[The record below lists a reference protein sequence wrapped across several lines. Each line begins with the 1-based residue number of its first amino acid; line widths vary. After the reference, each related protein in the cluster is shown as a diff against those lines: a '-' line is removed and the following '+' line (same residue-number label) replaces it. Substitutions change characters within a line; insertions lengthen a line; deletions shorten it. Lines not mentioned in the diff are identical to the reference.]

1 MPDNTTLKVR
11 LKDPATS
18 NYLYPATGLNAI
30 YAGTSGDAATLSIID
45 GSSKIYARY
54 LQIVDT
60 TTNKV
65 TSNYLPITFT
75 NTGLIASASLGI
87 FDGNGKI
94 SPDLLP
100 SYVDDVV
107 EIPVLTQA
115 PPYPAGKLFIL
126 DNGDGTY
133 NFYQK
138 NANNE
143 WVPGGGNAGTIYVDS
158 DGDIF
163 RAIAG
168 AEYPDPDAAKI
179 SQSPYVI
186 DQSVTSGVQL
196 VLNNGTLSAQGVVAT
211 TQSAG
216 VVKVSTANTN
226 GAALTIAADGTLAAT
241 ATVGDNTHP
250 GTVVVAGTTA
260 DYNYAKTPAGGNHA
274 DSYIVPT
281 VKFMYDYVDEYVPS
295 VDFATTTNPGIVRID
310 PLGNINVGD
319 SGLISVPNADAN
331 TAGVVK
337 ILNKINT
344 TIDENAL
351 KAVTQAGIIDYVGS
365 TLSGYQPSLTPGD
378 GIDIT
383 ERTISA
389 DIKAPIVFDGG
400 KMTVQDA
407 SAASPGTVLITGD
420 QAYISSGSSSLAGHP
435 LAVNPK
441 AVHDYVS
448 SVISDIPVDVPI
460 AKNDVR
466 GGFKTSGTSTGLV
479 MTSAANTQSAD
490 VLAINYATPLSINEN
505 NKLTALP
512 ASSGGIGV
520 VKIRSMADAAA
531 SDDIYA
537 VPQAYD
543 VKHYIDVAIEGA
555 TYAAGS
561 SIDPTQLAAGTIAV
575 IQATYTSHGAARF
588 NGPDSGF
595 IVSDGIVSMGKA
607 TSNTLGGV
615 QIGTGINVVDG
626 VISVETGINAAAQY
640 VTNKSTVDTPL
651 GGVRIVS
658 GSGIGLTEG
667 TTAGNLYLQ
676 PATTASIGGVIVG
689 DEQTGLSVTPE
700 GAIKIHKKTDG
711 PIDITNDNELTVIAA
726 SQDSAGVVKTT
737 TYATD
742 YNNFTNPNN
751 VPTGTAVA
759 SFVAAKITSATAG
772 LQEAIVPGEGL
783 AFGNSDLTSNT
794 LSVQYTGPLYIS
806 TSLVAPIT
814 SKLSVSAAV
823 AGSQTV
829 LNNNAFGAVWVRHKI
844 RAASVIEDDSRVDAT
859 VPSEKAVRELVD
871 AIPYITYEQLS

>member
-60 TTNKV
+60 ATNKV

-107 EIPVLTQA
+107 EIPVLTQV
-115 PPYPAGKLFIL
+115 PPYPAGKLYIL

-138 NANNE
+138 NDNNE
-143 WVPGGGNAGTIYVDS
+143 WVPGGGNAGTIYVDA
-158 DGDIF
+158 DGNIY
-163 RAIAG
+163 RCIAG
-168 AEYPDPDAAKI
+168 ATYPDPDAAKI

-211 TQSAG
+211 TTSAG
-216 VVKVSTANTN
+216 VVKVSTTPTN
-226 GAALTIAADGTLAAT
+226 GAALTIAADGTIAAT
-241 ATVGDNTHP
+241 ATVGTTTNP
-250 GTVVVAGTTA
+250 GVVVVAGTTA

-319 SGLISVPNADAN
+319 SGLIAVPNADAD
-331 TAGVVK
+331 TGGVVK

-344 TIDENAL
+344 TVDGNAV

-365 TLSGYQPSLTPGD
+365 ALTGYQQSLTPGN

-389 DIKAPIVFDGG
+389 DIKAPIAFDGG
-400 KMTVQDA
+400 KMTVSDA
-407 SAASPGTVLITGD
+407 SAVNTGAVLITGD
-420 QAYISSGSSSLAGHP
+420 SSYISAASSTLAGHP

-441 AVHDYVS
+441 AVHDYV
-448 SVISDIPVDVPI
+448 VDAISQIPVEIPI
-460 AKNDVR
+460 ATSETR

-479 MTSAANTQSAD
+479 MVSAANVTSAD
-490 VLAINYATPLSINEN
+490 VLKINAIAPLNINSSN
-505 NKLTALP
+505 QLTALP
-512 ASSGGIGV
+512 ASAGGLGV
-520 VKIRSMADAAA
+520 VQMQALNTAA
-531 SDDIYA
+531 STDSAYT
-537 VPQAYD
+537 VPRAYD
-543 VKHYIDVAIEGA
+543 VKKYVDDAIAGVDVG
-555 TYAAGS
+555 
-561 SIDPTQLAAGTIAV
+561 
-575 IQATYTSHGAARF
+575 
-588 NGPDSGF
+588 
-595 IVSDGIVSMGKA
+595 
-607 TSNTLGGV
+607 
-615 QIGTGINVVDG
+615 
-626 VISVETGINAAAQY
+626 AAQY
-640 VTNKSTVDTPL
+640 VNTKEDTTVSRGTIR
-651 GGVRIVS
+651 VVS
-658 GSGIGLTEG
+658 GSGIGLTQG
-667 TTAGNLYLQ
+667 ASAGNIYLNS
-676 PATTASIGGVIVG
+676 ATTASLGGVIVG
-689 DEQTGLSVTPE
+689 
-700 GAIKIHKKTDG
+700 
-711 PIDITNDNELTVIAA
+711 NELTGLTITDGRIKVDPLATGPIYIDDNNKLTASAA
-726 SQDSAGVVKTT
+726 TQDSAGVVKIT
-737 TYATD
+737 TYD
-742 YNNFTNPNN
+742 SSSIHNFVNLSN
-751 VPTGTAVA
+751 VPTGSAVSSFVTSKIATAVEG
-759 SFVAAKITSATAG
+759 K
-772 LQEAIVPGEGL
+772 QDAIVAGEGL
-783 AFGNSDLTSNT
+783 AFGTSELTSNT
-794 LSVQYTGPLYIS
+794 LSVQYVGPLYL
-806 TSLVAPIT
+806 TT

-829 LNNNAFGAVWVRHKI
+829 LNNTAFGAVWVRHKI
-844 RAASVIEDDSRVDAT
+844 RAASVIEEDARVDAT